1 MSVSS
6 GKPWLPLS
14 EASKF
19 FPGRPHRSSVWRFAM
34 KGVRGVRLETIV
46 CGGRRYTSEEAIL
59 RFIAATTAAANGE
72 PMPVPLSARRR
83 QEQEE
88 ARAKLREVGIDRS

>member
-1 MSVSS
+1 MSVTS
-6 GKPWLPLS
+6 GESWLPLS

-59 RFIAATTAAANGE
+59 RFIAGTTAAANGE
-72 PMPVPLSARRR
+72 PMPVRQSVKRR
-83 QEQEE
+83 QEQQQ
-88 ARAKLREVGIDRS
+88 AKDTLREAGIVRS